1 MKNTILFSIAF
12 LFSSL
17 GFSQVNCNADF
28 TSSTMGNSAY
38 FTNTSSGT
46 FQYYWDF
53 GDGNVSSSTDPNHT
67 YSTGG
72 TYLVCLTAIYNDSI
86 NFCSD
91 TACYNVT
98 VVDSSGGSSC
108 NADFSFS
115 TSGSNAYFTNSSA
128 GSFLFYSWDFGDGS
142 TSNDENPSN
151 SYTVSGDY
159 LVCLT
164 IWDSISSCTSTHC
177 DTVSIVADSTGGTSC
192 NADFSFSTS
201 GSNAYFTNSSA
212 GSFLFYSWDFGDGST
227 SNDENPSNS
236 YTVSGDYLVCL
247 TIWDSISS
255 CTSTHCDT
263 VSIAAD
269 STGGTSCNAQFT
281 VNSGTGF
288 ASFTNTSAGS
298 SLFYSWDFGDG
309 STSYDENPTN
319 YYSSTGE
326 YFVCLTIW
334 DSITSCTST
343 YCDSIYISADST
355 TAGIFESETLDF
367 MVYPN
372 PSKSVVNVSFNGNIS
387 GSIRVTDLMGR
398 EMKLLP
404 ILTSSSKIDVSAFPK
419 GVYLIQVID
428 NFGNKVGLK
437 KFIRD

>member
-53 GDGNVSSSTDPNHT
+53 GDGNVSSSMDPNHT

-98 VVDSSGGSSC
+98 VVDSSGGS
-108 NADFSFS
+108 
-115 TSGSNAYFTNSSA
+115 
-128 GSFLFYSWDFGDGS
+128 
-142 TSNDENPSN
+142 
-151 SYTVSGDY
+151 
-159 LVCLT
+159 
-164 IWDSISSCTSTHC
+164 
-177 DTVSIVADSTGGTSC
+177 SC

-355 TAGIFESETLDF
+355 TAGIFESEILDF